1 MKEFISE
8 QNIILVGASTLF
20 TYFQVPV
27 SFIALLMAVMLIDFL
42 TGITKEVVLSN
53 DLSIQAFWVGLLKK
67 ITLVGILMVFGLI
80 VLAAKTTA
88 ANYPDNSTVKGIL
101 ESINADY
108 AVIFA
113 FWIIFLN
120 EILSVLC
127 NAKMITTGVVCR
139 KANVVELLGRYVE
152 SMLYRLLP
160 FDRRDIERRR
170 DDGSI

>member
-1 MKEFISE
+1 MKEFINE
-8 QNIILVGASTLF
+8 QNTILLGASALF

-27 SFIALLMAVMLIDFL
+27 GFIALLSAVMFIDFL
-42 TGITKEVVLSN
+42 TGISKEIILN
-53 DLSIQAFWVGLLKK
+53 KELSIQVFWVGLLKK
-67 ITLVGILMVFGLI
+67 ITLIGLLMMFGLI
-80 VLAAKTTA
+80 VLAAKITA
-88 ANYPDNSTVKGIL
+88 LNYPDNSTVKGIL

-127 NAKMITTGVVCR
+127 NAKMTITGKVCL

-152 SMLYRLLP
+152 SMLYKLLP
-160 FDRRDIERRR
+160 FDRREIERKE
-170 DDGSI
+170 DV

>member
-1 MKEFISE
+1 MKELFNE
-8 QNIILVGASTLF
+8 QNILLVSASTLF

-27 SFIALLMAVMLIDFL
+27 GFIALLSTVMLIDFL
-42 TGITKEVVLSN
+42 TGISKDIVLGRE
-53 DLSIQAFWVGLLKK
+53 LSISIFWVGLLKK
-67 ITLVGILMVFGLI
+67 MTLIGILMMFGLV

-88 ANYPDNSTVKGIL
+88 LNYPDNSTVKGIL

-127 NAKMITTGVVCR
+127 NAKMITTGEICK
-139 KANVVELLGRYVE
+139 KANVVELLGRYIE

-160 FDRRDIERRR
+160 FERREVERR
-170 DDGSI
+170 DDG

>member
-1 MKEFISE
+1 MKELINE
-8 QNIILVGASTLF
+8 QNGLLVGASALF

-27 SFIALLMAVMLIDFL
+27 GFIALLSAVMFIDFL
-42 TGITKEVVLSN
+42 TGITKEVVLKR
-53 DLSIQAFWVGLLKK
+53 DLSIQEFWVGLLKK
-67 ITLVGILMVFGLI
+67 ITLIGILMVFGLI

-88 ANYPDNSTVKGIL
+88 LNYPDNSTVKGIL
-101 ESINADY
+101 ESLNADY

-127 NAKMITTGVVCR
+127 NAKMIITSQVCR

-152 SMLYRLLP
+152 SMLYKLLP
-160 FDRRDIERRR
+160 FDRREVEREE
-170 DDGSI
+170 GK